1 MSNLDYK
8 KLLADIGL
16 RNMSVEAFA
25 QTAFLDGIKFASKAR
40 LNEAFRDKN
49 PKPLRDD
56 VAEQVW
62 TLWKEIESMALE
74 VYARAPWAVMDLS
87 DGNRVHASLEIFRG
101 CRMLR
106 GEQNESNSVSFTVPR
121 VAG

>member
-1 MSNLDYK
+1 MSNIDYK

-25 QTAFLDGIKFASKAR
+25 QTALLDGIKFASKAR

-56 VAEQVW
+56 AAEQVW
-62 TLWKEIESMALE
+62 NLWQEIESMALE
-74 VYARAPWAVMDLS
+74 IYSHAPWAVMDLS
-87 DGNRVHASLEIFRG
+87 DGNRVKASLEIFRG
-101 CRMLR
+101 CQVLK
-106 GEQNESNSVSFTVPR
+106 GQE
-121 VAG
+121 